1 MANLI
6 TEIKGSRGREIKI
19 YDTKCEIKTRV
30 TLGSVLTQNATD
42 GVKTIYLCD
51 VTGVQFK
58 RSGLA
63 IGYLQ
68 FETGSMQMNN
78 KSSNFF
84 SENTFTFED
93 GRNNITNDFMEKVYN
108 YVVERI
114 EEIKYGVNIITC
126 DPDLYIKQDEE
137 TYVEEVADEFVENEI
152 EFSEDYPGGISNDP
166 NEFYN
171 EIKNTST
178 EDLKLILNDQREL
191 FSDEEIKMIEQ
202 EMSRR
207 MNG

>member
-19 YDTKCEIKTRV
+19 YDTKCEIRTRV
-30 TLGSVLTQNATD
+30 TLGSILTDNATD

-58 RSGLA
+58 QSGFAL
-63 IGYLQ
+63 GYLQ

-84 SENTFTFED
+84 SENTFTFEN
-93 GRNNITNDFMEKVYN
+93 GRNSVTNDFMEKVYK
-108 YVVERI
+108 YVVDRI
-114 EEIKYGVNIITC
+114 EEIKYGEKIITNI
-126 DPDLYIKQDEE
+126 PDLYIKQEE
-137 TYVEEVADEFVENEI
+137 EIYVEESEEFVGNEM
-152 EFSEDYPGGISNDP
+152 EYSEDYPSGMTSDP
-166 NEFYN
+166 NEFCN

-178 EDLKLILNDQREL
+178 EDLKLILSDQKEL
-191 FSDEEIKMIEQ
+191 FSDEEIRIIEQ
-202 EMSRR
+202 ELSRR
-207 MNG
+207 